1 MGVPKAGSILVVD
14 DKPALREAIAH
25 SLTRRGYHV
34 TIAVDA
40 VQGLERLQGAVFD
53 VVITDLQGRERGGLW
68 LWRKALEA
76 RPELTGRF
84 VLITSEA
91 RPEAH
96 DMTLFIDR
104 ERFLV
109 KPFSLDTLSTQ
120 VEEIGH
126 GGGPG
131 EKRNRERGHEGIHL
145 RRVLHEVREISI
157 AGRFAP
163 EAEAVRDAREERGS
177 ERDAG
182 VEYRPS
188 LHIEVVCAHG
198 TLSLRG
204 ASWSHVK

>member
-1 MGVPKAGSILVVD
+1 MEVPKPGSILVVD

-68 LWRKALEA
+68 LWRKALES

-84 VLITSEA
+84 VLITAEA

-120 VEEIGH
+120 VEEIIRGDQ
-126 GGGPG
+126 
-131 EKRNRERGHEGIHL
+131 EKTVG
-145 RRVLHEVREISI
+145 RRDEMASSD
-157 AGRFAP
+157 
-163 EAEAVRDAREERGS
+163 DAR
-177 ERDAG
+177 D
-182 VEYRPS
+182 
-188 LHIEVVCAHG
+188 
-198 TLSLRG
+198 
-204 ASWSHVK
+204 

>member
-14 DKPALREAIAH
+14 DNAALRETIAR
-25 SLTRRGYHV
+25 SLTRRGYQV
-34 TIAVDA
+34 AIAVDA
-40 VQGLERLQGAVFD
+40 VEGLERLQGAGFD

-84 VLITSEA
+84 VLISSEA

-120 VEEIGH
+120 VEESIRGDQ
-126 GGGPG
+126 
-131 EKRNRERGHEGIHL
+131 EKRVG
-145 RRVLHEVREISI
+145 RRDEMASSD
-157 AGRFAP
+157 
-163 EAEAVRDAREERGS
+163 DAR
-177 ERDAG
+177 D
-182 VEYRPS
+182 
-188 LHIEVVCAHG
+188 
-198 TLSLRG
+198 
-204 ASWSHVK
+204 